1 MKDIHASRAS
11 YLVARL
17 IAEGEHENQDF
28 KFTVND
34 PRKIA
39 RTVSAFANHTGG
51 RLLIGVNDNGQ
62 PRGVRSEEDIYVV
75 EAAAQIYCDPPCT
88 PTFTAYRVDGGAT
101 IIRADI
107 EAAARRPVRVIEAD
121 GTRHAYFRVADE
133 NILAHPL
140 MVRAWTAAEKAD
152 GTVFTLNAE
161 RSALLT
167 LLDDGPILPEQAAL
181 RLEMS
186 RRTFETVV
194 VDLAAL
200 GIVDFKFINRHFH
213 IVRADSEPAGD

>member
-39 RTVSAFANHTGG
+39 RTVSAFANHSGG
-51 RLLIGVNDNGQ
+51 RLLIGVNDNGV

-75 EAAAQIYCDPPCT
+75 EAAAQMYCTPPCE
-88 PTFTAYRVDGGAT
+88 PTFTAYRVDGGVT
-101 IIRADI
+101 VIRADI
-107 EAAARRPVRVIEAD
+107 APAVHRPVRVIEAD
-121 GTRHAYFRVADE
+121 GTRHAYFRIADE

-152 GTVFTLNAE
+152 GTVFALNAE
-161 RSALLT
+161 RSALLS
-167 LLDDGPILPEQAAL
+167 LLDDGPITPEQAAL

-186 RRTFETVV
+186 RRAFETIV

-200 GIVDFKFINRHFH
+200 GIIDFRFINRHFH
-213 IVRADSEPAGD
+213 IVRNDNEPQTV